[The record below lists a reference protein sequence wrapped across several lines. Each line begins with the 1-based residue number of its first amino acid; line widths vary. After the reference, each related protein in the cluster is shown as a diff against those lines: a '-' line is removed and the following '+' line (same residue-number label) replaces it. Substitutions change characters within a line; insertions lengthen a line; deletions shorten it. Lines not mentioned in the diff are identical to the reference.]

1 MAEQNPGSGRGNKGV
16 STLNLNALTAD
27 SVQLDYLAKE
37 QQAAGE
43 LLAIQ
48 TKNAQQLSKIRLDLL
63 NKLMQETQDRG
74 REVESDLADFKHNKA
89 LENLAA
95 EIKEVRQNYQKLYTE
110 QLKIQQQ
117 NLTAIRQAETQLAN
131 FRLESL
137 KIEGAQRLRD
147 IAAAEKATIDA
158 LKRRGELDPAI
169 QLDMSALEQADA
181 EISETLVQMD
191 KSLQEMQTARSE
203 ELAAAAS
210 RFEEIVGLAEDT
222 AETIS
227 TGLARSAA
235 DFTAEMSAPPPA
247 KPGTSPV
254 VDEPGDLSPEDLS
267 AEASETPTTPVVP
280 DTPSTT
286 LTEAEEARKVILDSL
301 NEEQLQRLEAHKLRM
316 KHLSDEH
323 LQRMLYEKDAR
334 GKYAIGAEERIA
346 MEEEL
351 TERKKT
357 LEAQALLEVFAEQE
371 EQQEAASKRLQKQ
384 LLEEKKLKIK
394 NEMDYLSKVRTK
406 RGKDGE
412 QKYSDSLVKQM
423 YSTQA
428 TVKTVDTMGNE
439 VEVTKSKADLTQ
451 QELSE
456 VQKQEIEA
464 FDATNSDENLQA
476 QAEAQAREQA
486 AASGDLMSEDEMAA
500 ITADFFKQLQENRDQ
515 ERDGMLERQGL
526 EQSLLTD
533 KEKAEKKMAKENSKF
548 SKSKL
553 GQALENTKKQAQ
565 IFTDPK
571 AIADG
576 LAAEGKTSKEI
587 QAEMQAQ
594 LDATMGAL
602 GDFISNLNAAGQKSA
617 TKKAA
622 VDTAMQGAGADKTA
636 LGSYWDKISDKIA
649 LGIGMSPL
657 VRQDAMED
665 NVEALAKQG
674 VVYNLEQR
682 AFLMTIKDKIAA
694 TFDVADGTMRKLI
707 RIQQADTTAARLG
720 MESALTA
727 FLNSMYD
734 TSEFMKEVAI
744 NIRESLY
751 EATALME
758 AEQAAEYEF
767 QVQKWTGALYS
778 MGFSS
783 SAKVAETLGKITAG
797 DISGVTEGGMGNL
810 LIMAANEASLP
821 IAEILAEG
829 LTPDETNKLMKS
841 MVEYLGRIY
850 DETKGSNVL
859 AQQYANVFGVT
870 ASDLRAAANLL
881 NTGFDKLSGELVT
894 YSDMEA
900 RLKSMSNSM
909 WLRSS
914 QSELMTNLKDNLNYT
929 FATTIANNPVLSGLN
944 NMANMLNDLVGGIEI
959 PFINV
964 YGFGFDLNATIAD
977 LMNVAALSGTVLGGM
992 GKLIGS
998 LANGGGFSGSGMLNA
1013 FGIDL
1018 NGSAAAIE
1026 HRGQGLSLTSIG
1038 GATTSA
1044 SGMVGNESGDDIKN
1058 KTIQDN
1064 SEEPEKQIAEAK
1076 EEQEDKENAR
1086 TMLIDGHIVDIYNLL
1101 NEVTL
1106 GSKKWHV
1113 QLEVGNAPST
1123 WASGTWT

>member
-95 EIKEVRQNYQKLYTE
+95 EIKEVKQNYQKLYTE

-137 KIEGAQRLRD
+137 KLEGAQRLRD

-181 EISETLVQMD
+181 EISETLAQMD

-222 AETIS
+222 AEIIS

-247 KPGTSPV
+247 KP
-254 VDEPGDLSPEDLS
+254 
-267 AEASETPTTPVVP
+267 AETPGVSTTPVVP

-286 LTEAEEARKVILDSL
+286 LTEAEEARKVISDSL

-334 GKYAIGAEERIA
+334 GNYAIGAEERIA

-357 LEAQALLEVFAEQE
+357 LEAQALLEVFKEQK
-371 EQQEAASKRLQKQ
+371 EQQDAASKRLQKQ

-476 QAEAQAREQA
+476 QAEAKAREQA

-500 ITADFFKQLQENRDQ
+500 ITADFFKQLQENRDK

-526 EQSLLTD
+526 ERSLLTD

-602 GDFISNLNAAGQKSA
+602 GDFISNLNSAGQKSA

-636 LGSYWDKISDKIA
+636 LGSYWEKISDKIA

-758 AEQAAEYEF
+758 AEQATEYEF

-797 DISGVTEGGMGNL
+797 DISGVTEGGIGNL

-870 ASDLRAAANLL
+870 ASDLKAAANLL

-914 QSELMTNLKDNLNYT
+914 QAELMTNLKDNLNYT

-1013 FGIDL
+1013 FGIEL
-1018 NGSAAAIE
+1018 NGAAAIE
-1026 HRGQGLSLTSIG
+1026 HRGQGLSLTSVG

>member
-1 MAEQNPGSGRGNKGV
+1 MAEQNPGSGKRNQGV

-74 REVESDLADFKHNKA
+74 KEVESDLADFKHNKA

-95 EIKEVRQNYQKLYTE
+95 EIKEVRQNYQKLYAE

-181 EISETLVQMD
+181 EISETLAQMD

-210 RFEEIVGLAEDT
+210 RFEEIVGLAEET
-222 AETIS
+222 SETIS
-227 TGLARSAA
+227 TGLAKGAA
-235 DFTAEMSAPPPA
+235 AFAAEISTPPA
-247 KPGTSPV
+247 SSPTAPV
-254 VDEPGDLSPEDLS
+254 AEEPDDLSPEDLS
-267 AEASETPTTPVVP
+267 SETTTEPATPTETATSVLSEAEAR
-280 DTPSTT
+280 
-286 LTEAEEARKVILDSL
+286 RKAILDNLSV
-301 NEEQLQRLEAHKLRM
+301 EQLSHLEAHKLRM
-316 KHLSDEH
+316 KCLSEEH
-323 LQRMLYEKDAR
+323 LQKLLYDEKAMK
-334 GKYAIGAEERIA
+334 KYKIGVAERIA

-357 LEAQALLEVFAEQE
+357 TEAQALLEVFAEQE

-428 TVKTVDTMGNE
+428 TVKSVDALGNE
-439 VEVTKSKADLTQ
+439 VEVSKSKADLTQ
-451 QELSE
+451 RELSE
-456 VQKQEIEA
+456 VHKQEIEA

-500 ITADFFKQLQENRDQ
+500 ITADFFKQLQENRDK

-526 EQSLLTD
+526 ERSLLTD

-576 LAAEGKTSKEI
+576 LAAEGKTSEEI

-602 GDFISNLNAAGQKSA
+602 GDFISNLNSAGQKSA

-636 LGSYWDKISDKIA
+636 LGSYWEKISDKIA

-734 TSEFMKEVAI
+734 TSEFMKEVAV

-778 MGFSS
+778 IGFSS

-914 QSELMTNLKDNLNYT
+914 QAELMTNLKDNLNYT

-1086 TMLIDGHIVDIYNLL
+1086 TMLIAGHIVDIYNLL